1 MLKHPQN
8 TPSDQSPQ
16 TRKVRLVGP
25 VRLVGIVGLVRATA
39 SPHYPGGVAS

>member
-16 TRKVRLVGP
+16 TRKVRP
-25 VRLVGIVGLVRATA
+25 VRLVGLVRALRGNA
-39 SPHYPGGVAS
+39 RVRLFFSAVIQ